1 MRSNGRFA
9 GILTN
14 KNKSWIHERS
24 RKLSRGWMLNMMGHR
39 NRKTCFNFF
48 HLADELRTRQLRT
61 RSSPDIVRADSETEK
76 PVSSLGVEQRPSKTR
91 GRWETV
97 LKRPRI
103 KLVILEVLEVLE
115 HYSLVYFTITIFHFS
130 SKLTWKIR
138 KKLKGNKS
146 RKSYNP

>member
-61 RSSPDIVRADSETEK
+61 RSSPDIVRAAPYTDSETEK
-76 PVSSLGVEQRPSKTR
+76 PVSSFGVEQRPSKTR
-91 GRWETV
+91 GRWEMV
-97 LKRPRI
+97 LKGPLI
-103 KLVILEVLEVLE
+103 KWVILE

>member
-61 RSSPDIVRADSETEK
+61 RSSPDIVRAAPYTDSETEK
-76 PVSSLGVEQRPSKTR
+76 PVSSFGVEQRPSKTR
-91 GRWETV
+91 GRWEMV
-97 LKRPRI
+97 LKRPLI
-103 KLVILEVLEVLE
+103 KWVILE